1 MGSMNVDNTV
11 RKMGLFEA
19 IKEILEQQHIK
30 FLDNDETLTIQ
41 KR

>member
-1 MGSMNVDNTV
+1 MDEVNNEKTV